1 MLQIYK
7 KKIIYARNYCVF
19 FLKRRQNPKKHI
31 PFFAVGTKNG
41 GSERSALQNRNFR
54 FVLKNINNFLGFQKE
69 MIIFATDLW

>member
-31 PFFAVGTKNG
+31 PFFAVATKNG
-41 GSERSALQNRNFR
+41 GSERSAVWGQGVVAHLRS
-54 FVLKNINNFLGFQKE
+54 E
-69 MIIFATDLW
+69 